1 MKKWFA
7 LLSAL
12 PLVTFAATPEKIVT
26 LGGDVTEIVYAL
38 GAQSSLVA
46 RDSTSQWPQ
55 AANDLPDVGYLRQL
69 NAEGILSMRP
79 TLVLASTQ
87 AQPSLALKQVEQSH
101 VKVVTV
107 PGSNDLSV
115 IDEKVRV
122 IAQATHQ
129 QAQGEILRGKLRQEL
144 AALPTTPL
152 NKRVLFILNHGGMT
166 AMAAGQQTGA
176 DAAIRAAGLQNAMQG
191 FTRYQPLSQEG
202 VIASQPDLVVI
213 SQDGV
218 KALGGEENLWKLP
231 GLAQTPAGRHKEVL
245 AIDDM
250 ALAGHST
257 VAHQSRAA
265 ALMTRRITLS
275 LCMLA
280 VALLVMTLL
289 ATGFGALRLPVS
301 LLWNNSDDALRQ
313 IWLTIRLPRVLLALV
328 IGGSLALAGCVM
340 QGLFRNPLADPGLL
354 GISSGAALAVALW
367 VVIPLSLPALVMLY
381 APMLAAF
388 LGALAATVLIFLL
401 SQQRESSLS
410 RLLLVGIAINA
421 LCGAA
426 VGVLSWISN
435 DAQLRQLSLWGMG
448 SLGQAQWS
456 TLLAVT
462 SLMVPTVW
470 IIWRLATALNL
481 LQLGEEEAH
490 YLGVDVKVVQRVL
503 LLCSALLVAAAV
515 AVSGVI
521 GFVGLVVPHLMRM
534 WLGADHRAVIPG
546 SVLAGAF
553 LLLIADTVARTLVAP
568 AEMPVGLL
576 TSILGAPWFLWL
588 IFRRGGQHG

>member
-1 MKKWFA
+1 
-7 LLSAL
+7 
-12 PLVTFAATPEKIVT
+12 
-26 LGGDVTEIVYAL
+26 
-38 GAQSSLVA
+38 
-46 RDSTSQWPQ
+46 
-55 AANDLPDVGYLRQL
+55 
-69 NAEGILSMRP
+69 
-79 TLVLASTQ
+79 
-87 AQPSLALKQVEQSH
+87 
-101 VKVVTV
+101 
-107 PGSNDLSV
+107 
-115 IDEKVRV
+115 
-122 IAQATHQ
+122 
-129 QAQGEILRGKLRQEL
+129 
-144 AALPTTPL
+144 
-152 NKRVLFILNHGGMT
+152 
-166 AMAAGQQTGA
+166 
-176 DAAIRAAGLQNAMQG
+176 
-191 FTRYQPLSQEG
+191 
-202 VIASQPDLVVI
+202 
-213 SQDGV
+213 
-218 KALGGEENLWKLP
+218 
-231 GLAQTPAGRHKEVL
+231 
-245 AIDDM
+245 
-250 ALAGHST
+250 
-257 VAHQSRAA
+257 
-265 ALMTRRITLS
+265 MTRRITLS

-388 LGALAATVLIFLL
+388 LGALAATVVIFLL

-470 IIWRLATALNL
+470 VIWRLATALNL

>member
-1 MKKWFA
+1 
-7 LLSAL
+7 
-12 PLVTFAATPEKIVT
+12 
-26 LGGDVTEIVYAL
+26 
-38 GAQSSLVA
+38 
-46 RDSTSQWPQ
+46 
-55 AANDLPDVGYLRQL
+55 
-69 NAEGILSMRP
+69 
-79 TLVLASTQ
+79 
-87 AQPSLALKQVEQSH
+87 
-101 VKVVTV
+101 
-107 PGSNDLSV
+107 
-115 IDEKVRV
+115 
-122 IAQATHQ
+122 
-129 QAQGEILRGKLRQEL
+129 
-144 AALPTTPL
+144 
-152 NKRVLFILNHGGMT
+152 
-166 AMAAGQQTGA
+166 
-176 DAAIRAAGLQNAMQG
+176 
-191 FTRYQPLSQEG
+191 
-202 VIASQPDLVVI
+202 
-213 SQDGV
+213 
-218 KALGGEENLWKLP
+218 
-231 GLAQTPAGRHKEVL
+231 
-245 AIDDM
+245 
-250 ALAGHST
+250 
-257 VAHQSRAA
+257 
-265 ALMTRRITLS
+265 MTRRITLA

-280 VALLVMTLL
+280 MALLVMTLL

-388 LGALAATVLIFLL
+388 LGALAATVVIFLL

-515 AVSGVI
+515 AISGVI
-521 GFVGLVVPHLMRM
+521 GFVGLVVPHLIRM

>member
-1 MKKWFA
+1 
-7 LLSAL
+7 
-12 PLVTFAATPEKIVT
+12 
-26 LGGDVTEIVYAL
+26 
-38 GAQSSLVA
+38 
-46 RDSTSQWPQ
+46 
-55 AANDLPDVGYLRQL
+55 
-69 NAEGILSMRP
+69 
-79 TLVLASTQ
+79 
-87 AQPSLALKQVEQSH
+87 
-101 VKVVTV
+101 
-107 PGSNDLSV
+107 
-115 IDEKVRV
+115 
-122 IAQATHQ
+122 
-129 QAQGEILRGKLRQEL
+129 
-144 AALPTTPL
+144 
-152 NKRVLFILNHGGMT
+152 
-166 AMAAGQQTGA
+166 
-176 DAAIRAAGLQNAMQG
+176 
-191 FTRYQPLSQEG
+191 
-202 VIASQPDLVVI
+202 
-213 SQDGV
+213 
-218 KALGGEENLWKLP
+218 
-231 GLAQTPAGRHKEVL
+231 
-245 AIDDM
+245 
-250 ALAGHST
+250 
-257 VAHQSRAA
+257 
-265 ALMTRRITLS
+265 
-275 LCMLA
+275 MLA
-280 VALLVMTLL
+280 MALLVMTLV

-388 LGALAATVLIFLL
+388 LGALAATVVIFLL

-470 IIWRLATALNL
+470 VIWRLATALNL

-546 SVLAGAF
+546 SILAGAF

>member
-12 PLVTFAATPEKIVT
+12 PLVAFAATPERVVT

-79 TLVLASTQ
+79 TLVLASAQ
-87 AQPSLALKQVEQSH
+87 AQPSLALEQVEQSH

-129 QAQGEILRGKLRQEL
+129 QAQGELLRGKLRQEL

-152 NKRVLFILNHGGMT
+152 NTRVLFILNHGGMT

-231 GLAQTPAGRHKEVL
+231 GLAQTPAGRNKQVL

-250 ALAGHST
+250 AL
-257 VAHQSRAA
+257 
-265 ALMTRRITLS
+265 L
-275 LCMLA
+275 
-280 VALLVMTLL
+280 
-289 ATGFGALRLPVS
+289 GFSVRTP
-301 LLWNNSDDALRQ
+301 Q
-313 IWLTIRLPRVLLALV
+313 
-328 IGGSLALAGCVM
+328 
-340 QGLFRNPLADPGLL
+340 
-354 GISSGAALAVALW
+354 
-367 VVIPLSLPALVMLY
+367 
-381 APMLAAF
+381 
-388 LGALAATVLIFLL
+388 
-401 SQQRESSLS
+401 
-410 RLLLVGIAINA
+410 AIQ
-421 LCGAA
+421 
-426 VGVLSWISN
+426 
-435 DAQLRQLSLWGMG
+435 QLRTK
-448 SLGQAQWS
+448 AE
-456 TLLAVT
+456 LL
-462 SLMVPTVW
+462 P
-470 IIWRLATALNL
+470 
-481 LQLGEEEAH
+481 
-490 YLGVDVKVVQRVL
+490 
-503 LLCSALLVAAAV
+503 
-515 AVSGVI
+515 
-521 GFVGLVVPHLMRM
+521 
-534 WLGADHRAVIPG
+534 
-546 SVLAGAF
+546 
-553 LLLIADTVARTLVAP
+553 
-568 AEMPVGLL
+568 
-576 TSILGAPWFLWL
+576 
-588 IFRRGGQHG
+588 